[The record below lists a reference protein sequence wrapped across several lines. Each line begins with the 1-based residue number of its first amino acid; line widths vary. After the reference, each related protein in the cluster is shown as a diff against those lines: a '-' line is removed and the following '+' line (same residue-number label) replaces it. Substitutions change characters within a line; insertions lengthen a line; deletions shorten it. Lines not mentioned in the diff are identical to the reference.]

1 MGEERVTKAEHA
13 KNVGNEL
20 LKQDNLA
27 AAVVKYVEGIELTE
41 SLLEKDP
48 VESGEDL
55 IKRATV
61 VYQALRL
68 NSAQACLKQQ
78 AWADAAEH
86 ADKVLSLDKD
96 NCKALY
102 RRAMAS
108 IPFDTEGRLEQARAD
123 LARLVQLEPANREA
137 REQLSKTKER
147 LKALKQEEKERYA
160 KLMQGGGMY
169 KEQHDKLARQQILY
183 EEEVSRRKEAGEDE
197 ISFDDWQKKR
207 KEAEDEEKKKEKEER
222 EKSQKEAAKAR
233 EQ

>member
-1 MGEERVTKAEHA
+1 MGEERVTNAEHA

-20 LKQDNLA
+20 LKQGNLA

-48 VESGEDL
+48 AESGEDL

-78 AWADAAEH
+78 AWADACEH
-86 ADKVLSLDKD
+86 ADKVISIDKD

-108 IPFDTEGRLEQARAD
+108 IPFDTEGRLEQARLD

-160 KLMQGGGMY
+160 KGMQGGGMY
-169 KEQHDKLARQQILY
+169 KEQHDKLARQQLLY
-183 EEEVSRRKEAGEDE
+183 EEEVQRRKDA
-197 ISFDDWQKKR
+197 
-207 KEAEDEEKKKEKEER
+207 AEDFI
-222 EKSQKEAAKAR
+222 S
-233 EQ
+233 